1 MPLRVLSRPILCDG
15 ALKSIVITSRQDSGA
30 VIPFEQIKDQALILA
45 QLKKQRD
52 ALDSIIIELKK
63 KRPIFSNPQL
73 FSDSLDQKRN
83 K

>member
-1 MPLRVLSRPILCDG
+1 M
-15 ALKSIVITSRQDSGA
+15 
-30 VIPFEQIKDQALILA
+30 IKRFRHRGLERLYKNDDRRGINAEYVEKVRRILA